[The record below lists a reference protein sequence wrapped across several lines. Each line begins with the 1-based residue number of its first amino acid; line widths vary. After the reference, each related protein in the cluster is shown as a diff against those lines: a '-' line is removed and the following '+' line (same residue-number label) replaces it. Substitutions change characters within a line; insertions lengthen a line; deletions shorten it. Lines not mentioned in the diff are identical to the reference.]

1 MIPYILTALG
11 GFLIGGSIKQYGRG
25 GKLPANVKKFIELQD
40 EVNRQIDEKGEADH
54 ELADELNRIG
64 DSLNSYESE
73 LAIEEYMKRRE
84 PVRMANGGSV
94 ADELKKVSSFVQ
106 SYYETRF
113 QSDVAASNDENAK
126 SIRLLDKAD
135 SYRDEAIRL
144 LKSYN
149 KSNNTN
155 FEFSDFNRD
164 GTLREGISSGLKV
177 PEEYT
182 NPKAEEGRYKYIV
195 EAKYPYI
202 KETFITNYS
211 DADKER
217 DPSYKAAM
225 EVLKNAQKNER
236 FVKGAIHFSFYIKGF
251 GTSYSTVYSTDK
263 KMANGGEV
271 DKMQLNVGY
280 NYAVDRNVDASG
292 TFEQFKE
299 DFKKKVPKSAKFS
312 EQVMKAIY
320 YSLQQDWGKMAK
332 GGAVKRFVE
341 MKGDK
346 PVYALADA
354 IYHVSFGTLNDKGFP
369 VTTGTHKVYRTA
381 SGLKKIKEYK
391 NNPEYSVLEEK
402 TDDKGIWHITFVANK
417 SFMMDGKETKDVV
430 SFDRDD
436 LYANGGMT
444 GGKIIEDEIFEAIN
458 KIYSDPNN
466 KDRYGQVSISEYTE
480 YKLKK
485 MLSDSAFDYLKSGK
499 SAYGKFSTYGG
510 RLGTYSALNPT
521 SEFYQRKRMKADGG
535 MMAKGGIIRKGSYF
549 HVLKGMDGIKRFR
562 VKDIEGNKVITEYTK
577 NDGTIVTNNNEQKDN
592 LEWLLENGHIKKVT
606 EKEYWD
612 NKHDNYAK
620 GGTIEEKLEK
630 VNVYNDLDEFE
641 YRQYKRMVDSGMSK
655 VDALKVIINDVEGD
669 TSQLSKKLASIAKK
683 IKYSDGG
690 RTEPKLPHRYKI
702 GDKVTFMNADYSTGR
717 GKIVKQEV
725 RYINMNGYNL
735 YLVELDNGKI
745 NPVAES
751 DILDDYSKNRKF
763 YNPD

>member
-11 GFLIGGSIKQYGRG
+11 GFLIGSSIKQYGRG

-40 EVNRQIDEKGEADH
+40 EVNRQIDEKGEADY

-94 ADELKKVSSFVQ
+94 ADELKKISSFVQ

-149 KSNNTN
+149 KSNSTN
-155 FEFSDFNRD
+155 FEFTDFNRD

-211 DADKER
+211 EDDKER

-225 EVLKNAQKNER
+225 DVLRNAQKNEE
-236 FVKGAIHFSFYIKGF
+236 FVEGAIHFSFYIKGF

-263 KMANGGEV
+263 KMAN
-271 DKMQLNVGY
+271 
-280 NYAVDRNVDASG
+280 
-292 TFEQFKE
+292 
-299 DFKKKVPKSAKFS
+299 
-312 EQVMKAIY
+312 
-320 YSLQQDWGKMAK
+320 

-402 TDDKGIWHITFVANK
+402 TDDKGIWHIAFVANK

-436 LYANGGMT
+436 LYANGGML
-444 GGKIIEDEIFEAIN
+444 GGEISEDEIFEAIN

-466 KDRYGQVSISEYTE
+466 KDRYGQVAISEYTE

-510 RLGTYSALNPT
+510 RLGTYSALSPT
-521 SEFYQRKRMKADGG
+521 SEFYQRKRIKADGG
-535 MMAKGGIIRKGSYF
+535 
-549 HVLKGMDGIKRFR
+549 RF
-562 VKDIEGNKVITEYTK
+562 E
-577 NDGTIVTNNNEQKDN
+577 
-592 LEWLLENGHIKKVT
+592 
-606 EKEYWD
+606 
-612 NKHDNYAK
+612 K

-630 VNVYNDLDEFE
+630 VNVYNDLDEYE
-641 YRQYKRMVDSGMSK
+641 YRQYKRMVDSGISK

-683 IKYSDGG
+683 IKYADGG

-725 RYINMNGYNL
+725 RYINMGGYNL
-735 YLVELDNGKI
+735 YMVELENGKI
-745 NPVAES
+745 TPVAES

>member
-84 PVRMANGGSV
+84 PVRMA
-94 ADELKKVSSFVQ
+94 K
-106 SYYETRF
+106 
-113 QSDVAASNDENAK
+113 
-126 SIRLLDKAD
+126 
-135 SYRDEAIRL
+135 
-144 LKSYN
+144 
-149 KSNNTN
+149 
-155 FEFSDFNRD
+155 
-164 GTLREGISSGLKV
+164 
-177 PEEYT
+177 
-182 NPKAEEGRYKYIV
+182 
-195 EAKYPYI
+195 
-202 KETFITNYS
+202 
-211 DADKER
+211 
-217 DPSYKAAM
+217 
-225 EVLKNAQKNER
+225 
-236 FVKGAIHFSFYIKGF
+236 
-251 GTSYSTVYSTDK
+251 
-263 KMANGGEV
+263 EV

-510 RLGTYSALNPT
+510 RLGTYSALSPT

-612 NKHDNYAK
+612 KKHNNYSK
-620 GGTIEEKLEK
+620 GGTIEEQLEK
-630 VNVYNDLDEFE
+630 IDVYNDLDEYE
-641 YRQYKRMVDSGMSK
+641 YRHYIGLKKHSDLSK
-655 VDALKVIINDVEGD
+655 VDALKIIINDAEGD
-669 TSQLSKKLASIAKK
+669 ISQLSKKLASIAKK
-683 IKYSDGG
+683 IKYADGG

>member
-11 GFLIGGSIKQYGRG
+11 GFLIGSSIKQYGRG

-149 KSNNTN
+149 KTNNTN

-202 KETFITNYS
+202 KETFITNS
-211 DADKER
+211 SSADKER

-225 EVLKNAQKNER
+225 EVLRNAQKNEE
-236 FVKGAIHFSFYIKGF
+236 FVEGAIHFSFYIKGF

-320 YSLQQDWGKMAK
+320 YSLQQDWGKMAN
-332 GGAVKRFVE
+332 GGV
-341 MKGDK
+341 
-346 PVYALADA
+346 
-354 IYHVSFGTLNDKGFP
+354 
-369 VTTGTHKVYRTA
+369 
-381 SGLKKIKEYK
+381 LKKVRKYHADGL
-391 NNPEYSVLEEK
+391 LEITRSGILGNDFK
-402 TDDKGIWHITFVANK
+402 STDGRFKAKQSEK
-417 SFMMDGKETKDVV
+417 SFIK
-430 SFDRDD
+430 
-436 LYANGGMT
+436 
-444 GGKIIEDEIFEAIN
+444 
-458 KIYSDPNN
+458 
-466 KDRYGQVSISEYTE
+466 
-480 YKLKK
+480 
-485 MLSDSAFDYLKSGK
+485 
-499 SAYGKFSTYGG
+499 
-510 RLGTYSALNPT
+510 
-521 SEFYQRKRMKADGG
+521 
-535 MMAKGGIIRKGSYF
+535 
-549 HVLKGMDGIKRFR
+549 DGIKRSR
-562 VKDIEGNKVITEYTK
+562 YEVTIDGQPVEGYHA
-577 NDGTIVTNNNEQKDN
+577 
-592 LEWLLENGHIKKVT
+592 LEDAYLLAIN
-606 EKEYWD
+606 YLD
-612 NKHDNYAK
+612 NKMASGGNIEAINFSLKQYAK
-620 GGTIEEKLEK
+620 GGVVKNLSSSGAARWAELENLLKDKINEKGGGQIK
-630 VNVYNDLDEFE
+630 AKIITKKGNDTVERFALA
-641 YRQYKRMVDSGMSK
+641 SGGMSVLRMMK
-655 VDALKVIINDVEGD
+655 GKKRFGQLLTYVISDINDVEGVQFYD
-669 TSQLSKKLASIAKK
+669 ESESSYADDLEKKQKYILKNIHPNLWSDLKNEYSFSSDKLERFRNAAQGLSHYESYKLAGQYDLPKIEQHKTITMQSAGMPEYAQRELAKAIEEK
-683 IKYSDGG
+683 RDYRYSWDCGYDCSVSTKMGDDGIYRG
-690 RTEPKLPHRYKI
+690 WFSQEFR
-702 GDKVTFMNADYSTGR
+702 GTG
-717 GKIVKQEV
+717 
-725 RYINMNGYNL
+725 NGYYWL
-735 YLVELDNGKI
+735 LISPTQAIFVERD
-745 NPVAES
+745 
-751 DILDDYSKNRKF
+751 
-763 YNPD
+763 